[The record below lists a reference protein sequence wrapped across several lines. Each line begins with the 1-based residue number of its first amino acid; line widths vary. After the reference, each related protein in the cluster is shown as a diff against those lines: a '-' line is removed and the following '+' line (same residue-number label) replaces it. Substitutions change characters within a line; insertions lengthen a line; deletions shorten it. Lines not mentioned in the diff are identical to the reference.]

1 MNGDWVFFY
10 TPSLHHFEALSFL
23 LPKCSAMNHRNWNS
37 EEQSKSFQ
45 TSRVERETTEPS
57 SFCDVKDEQRAPKNS
72 VSHIT
77 EEEMASWFLYPP
89 YELLQDDLDSGFFCE
104 TADTHCVLT
113 AKPNS
118 SFSTEVKENIGF
130 SFSESN
136 PVQEGVLSNSTNGF
150 ASGRVRTE
158 ISNLSCKRKER
169 DVDESGSPSVEG
181 DCNSA
186 DGKKAARR
194 SHRNRAAESHS
205 LSERVRKERDV
216 DESGSPSVEGDC
228 NSADG
233 KKAARRSHRN
243 RAAES
248 HSLSERRRRDRINEK
263 MRALQDLIPN
273 CSKLDKAAMLD
284 EAIEYMK
291 FLQQQVQMM
300 WMGNNMMSSMI
311 FPSIQDM
318 AQLGIGNLLLLH
330 RVPQVSQSVASK
342 AMFPLSIS
350 HLGFPHQ
357 MHCSQMPETIAQYFV
372 LNHTQPSRQEMNL
385 FAFGSQ
391 MAHQNQTA
399 AAISSSFPAFGLPP
413 EASKRRKG

>member
-1 MNGDWVFFY
+1 MDSCDEGSDKSSNNGGEISGNLGKAWGYF
-10 TPSLHHFEALSFL
+10 
-23 LPKCSAMNHRNWNS
+23 
-37 EEQSKSFQ
+37 
-45 TSRVERETTEPS
+45 
-57 SFCDVKDEQRAPKNS
+57 
-72 VSHIT
+72 
-77 EEEMASWFLYPP
+77 
-89 YELLQDDLDSGFFCE
+89 DDNLDYDNLAWGYF
-104 TADTHCVLT
+104 DDYLDH
-113 AKPNS
+113 
-118 SFSTEVKENIGF
+118 VKENIGF

-158 ISNLSCKRKER
+158 ISNLSCK
-169 DVDESGSPSVEG
+169 
-181 DCNSA
+181 
-186 DGKKAARR
+186 
-194 SHRNRAAESHS
+194 
-205 LSERVRKERDV
+205 RKERDV